1 MPAEF
6 AGARVWVRAGMGES
20 GDTYIE
26 NPLSPSKMATD
37 DEERCVMTDNS
48 KIASPRQELVCCPLP
63 RRHRPVAD
71 QGTARQGADDTEGEA
86 VRVIRRPDELV
97 CGELKFPS
105 LVPSRPVH
113 TA

>member
-1 MPAEF
+1 VPAEF

-48 KIASPRQELVCCPLP
+48 KIALPRAELVCCPLP
-63 RRHRPVAD
+63 TVGAIGPWLTRALR
-71 QGTARQGADDTEGEA
+71 ARVPMTPKEKLYELFDDPMSSCA
-86 VRVIRRPDELV
+86 V
-97 CGELKFPS
+97 S
-105 LVPSRPVH
+105 
-113 TA
+113 